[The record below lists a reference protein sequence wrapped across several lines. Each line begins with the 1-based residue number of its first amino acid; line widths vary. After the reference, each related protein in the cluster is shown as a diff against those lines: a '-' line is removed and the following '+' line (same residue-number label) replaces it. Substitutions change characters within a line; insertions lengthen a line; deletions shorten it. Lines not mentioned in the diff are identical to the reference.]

1 MDSIDLYDDLI
12 ISDELTERERELLE
26 ENESLKVT
34 YIPTFIKGLYTQSN
48 RLCRT
53 TQFSQIAS
61 ILFFVVLHLKVS
73 YNIIFTNIYQT
84 ENIPLL
90 ASNYIHTLIGTIRP
104 VWHSD
109 NGRVSVTLR
118 KGSVTWSQSCDFW
131 IHSCNAGSLD
141 SLRKHKNEDFYSW
154 TSLGFLKCC
163 VVTHNRKIG
172 STLCKILPFIVR
184 LRRGYLALSQAFLNI
199 LKSFSFFVDILI
211 LLVTPKSRF
220 CPHKS
225 SQNDLKF

>member
-34 YIPTFIKGLYTQSN
+34 YIPTFIEGLYTQSN

-84 ENIPLL
+84 
-90 ASNYIHTLIGTIRP
+90 
-104 VWHSD
+104 V
-109 NGRVSVTLR
+109 
-118 KGSVTWSQSCDFW
+118 
-131 IHSCNAGSLD
+131 
-141 SLRKHKNEDFYSW
+141 
-154 TSLGFLKCC
+154 
-163 VVTHNRKIG
+163 
-172 STLCKILPFIVR
+172 KIL
-184 LRRGYLALSQAFLNI
+184 LY
-199 LKSFSFFVDILI
+199 
-211 LLVTPKSRF
+211 
-220 CPHKS
+220 
-225 SQNDLKF
+225 